1 MSKWSRLK
9 VVLLT
14 TGAALVSLGYLGCL
28 NFPSWKL
35 IQQYVAIGSIF
46 D

>member
-9 VVLLT
+9 VAMLT
-14 TGAALVSLGYLGCL
+14 TTAAVMALGYLGCL
-28 NFPSWKL
+28 GLPSYNTIL
-35 IQQYVAIGSIF
+35 QYVAIGSIF

>member
-14 TGAALVSLGYLGCL
+14 TGAALASLGYLGCL
-28 NFPSWKL
+28 HLPSYNTIL
-35 IQQYVAIGSIF
+35 QYVAIGSIF

>member
-9 VVLLT
+9 VAVLT
-14 TGAALVSLGYLGCL
+14 TTAALAALGYLGCL
-28 NFPSWKL
+28 QLPSWKL